1 MHRRGTRRAADSGT
15 KREMKVGLDAD
26 LRTCWTATDILTMN
40 EDGDKTNLVGLCN
53 LNGPAFEM
61 I

>member
-1 MHRRGTRRAADSGT
+1 
-15 KREMKVGLDAD
+15 MKVGLDAD